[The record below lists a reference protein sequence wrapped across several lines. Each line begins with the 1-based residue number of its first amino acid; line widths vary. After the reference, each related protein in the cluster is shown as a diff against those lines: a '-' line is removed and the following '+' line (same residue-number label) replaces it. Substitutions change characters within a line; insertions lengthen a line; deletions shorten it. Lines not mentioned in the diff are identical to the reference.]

1 MVSRLRH
8 TPSVLLVFIFA
19 LFLFSVPA
27 AAQTDLATSYSFE
40 GGATFNY
47 PDDWRLSDG
56 NERVQVFSDATRVY
70 VLDEAALS
78 GIGVKATANEADA
91 LQIYFERYHSDR
103 AFKPAK
109 VETLEINGR
118 STAQYDYSADDG
130 RARII
135 AFRFTN
141 GALGLIEGMS
151 LAGKLKEEEIVLAIT
166 ASFDSSG
173 DANTAISTEPVDC
186 SVSTRVADTVRVR
199 VGPGENRAS
208 IIFLPSDE
216 DFQVLGQASA
226 NDGSLWWKLDKE
238 AVAPQKSANEVWVAQ
253 NDVRATGNCGAV
265 VDVNAPPIIP
275 ISNVP
280 PTTGNSG
287 GGNTGVPPAT
297 GSGLPTTGLYSGS
310 IGDGNASCADIP
322 NVNFQPDNRQF
333 TAFIQPSGSSFI
345 YVDGSGPL
353 VRTSGNTFSGTI
365 TYIDPSDNRPFSRA
379 MTLTVISSTQI
390 VGTFTDTVEYDGRLC
405 SATLPITMNLQ

>member
-1 MVSRLRH
+1 MVLRKL
-8 TPSVLLVFIFA
+8 PLSFMAFI
-19 LFLFSVPA
+19 LFFFVAIVPA
-27 AAQTDLATSYSFE
+27 VAQTDLAKSYTFD

-47 PDDWRLSDG
+47 PADWRLSDA

-78 GIGVKATANEADA
+78 GIGVKTTANEADA
-91 LQIYFERYHSDR
+91 LQLYFETYHSDR

-141 GALGLIEGMS
+141 GALGLIEAMS
-151 LAGKLKEEEIVLAIT
+151 LAGKLKEEELALAIA
-166 ASFDSSG
+166 ASFDSSSE
-173 DANTAISTEPVDC
+173 ATTTASTEAIDC
-186 SVSTRVADTVRVR
+186 TVSTRVADTVRVR

-280 PTTGNSG
+280 PPSGNSG
-287 GGNTGVPPAT
+287 GGNSGVPPAS

-345 YVDGSGPL
+345 YVDGGGPL
-353 VRTSGNTFSGTI
+353 VRSSGNTFSGTI
-365 TYIDPSDNRPFSRA
+365 TYVDPADNRAFSRT
-379 MTLTVISSTQI
+379 MTLTVVSSTQI
-390 VGTFTDTVEYDGRLC
+390 VGTFTDTIEYDGRLC